1 MMIARCPSLSRK
13 QPSSLLF
20 LFVRVFLRD
29 RYEIED
35 FSPKILSRKA
45 LEICT
50 RDARLVVFFVFS
62 FCFWGFFVL
71 VDEEPLLLLRFLV
84 SIEFEAQSGK
94 DEQQQQQQQQQQRES
109 VLVVGEFP

>member
-13 QPSSLLF
+13 QPLVVVLIRARIF
-20 LFVRVFLRD
+20 ED
-29 RYEIED
+29 TKD

-45 LEICT
+45 REICT

-71 VDEEPLLLLRFLV
+71 VDEEPLLLFCFLV

-94 DEQQQQQQQQQQRES
+94 DEQQQQQQQQQRGS
-109 VLVVGEFP
+109 VLVVSREFP

>member
-13 QPSSLLF
+13 QPLVVVLIRARIF
-20 LFVRVFLRD
+20 EGQIRN
-29 RYEIED
+29 

-50 RDARLVVFFVFS
+50 HDARLVVFFVFS

-71 VDEEPLLLLRFLV
+71 VEEPLLLLCFLV
-84 SIEFEAQSGK
+84 SIEFEAQSSK
-94 DEQQQQQQQQQQRES
+94 DEQQQQHES
-109 VLVVGEFP
+109 VLVVVGEFP

>member
-1 MMIARCPSLSRK
+1 MMIARCPSLSHK
-13 QPSSLLF
+13 QPLVVVLIRARIF
-20 LFVRVFLRD
+20 EGQIRNFP
-29 RYEIED
+29 
-35 FSPKILSRKA
+35 PKILSRKA

-50 RDARLVVFFVFS
+50 HDARLVVFFVFS

-71 VDEEPLLLLRFLV
+71 VDEEPLLLLCFLV

-94 DEQQQQQQQQQQRES
+94 DEQQQQQQQQQRES

>member
-1 MMIARCPSLSRK
+1 L
-13 QPSSLLF
+13 
-20 LFVRVFLRD
+20 
-29 RYEIED
+29 
-35 FSPKILSRKA
+35 
-45 LEICT
+45 
-50 RDARLVVFFVFS
+50 
-62 FCFWGFFVL
+62 GFFVL

>member
-13 QPSSLLF
+13 QPLVVVLIRARIF
-20 LFVRVFLRD
+20 ED
-29 RYEIED
+29 TKD

-45 LEICT
+45 REICT
-50 RDARLVVFFVFS
+50 RDARLLVFS

-94 DEQQQQQQQQQQRES
+94 DEQQQQQQQQQQQRES
-109 VLVVGEFP
+109 VLVVSREFP

>member
-13 QPSSLLF
+13 QPLVVVLIRARIF
-20 LFVRVFLRD
+20 EGQIRKLN
-29 RYEIED
+29 

-109 VLVVGEFP
+109 VLVVGKFP